1 MARKKLISD
10 EELIDIFKHYLEEQC
25 NSNIQLFKIP
35 QFGNYVRQN
44 GFPNVAD
51 TTIRRNKPFRDM
63 VESMMLVDADKD
75 YQVIITHKTLDVD
88 SFMMTNRTPSS
99 IKAALVELSQYY
111 KDIVD
116 AATNIKSEYDTLKKE
131 LNQLTAKYR
140 EQSSDKL
147 ALDKTSEEKRQL
159 EIENQKLQSI
169 LKTSVYPEIA
179 NELLKAEGL
188 LKSDNKVI
196 TDEFLESQVI
206 TADTEIDLRVDDT
219 PSVSKPDNKVV
230 SIKNLLDS
238 KTNY

>member
-1 MARKKLISD
+1 
-10 EELIDIFKHYLEEQC
+10 
-25 NSNIQLFKIP
+25 
-35 QFGNYVRQN
+35 
-44 GFPNVAD
+44 
-51 TTIRRNKPFRDM
+51 M
-63 VESMMLVDADKD
+63 VESMKLVDADKD

>member
-63 VESMMLVDADKD
+63 VESMKLVDADKD

-131 LNQLTAKYR
+131 LNQLTAKLR

-147 ALDKTSEEKRQL
+147 SLDKILEEKRQL

-188 LKSDNKVI
+188 MKSDNKVI

-206 TADTEIDLRVDDT
+206 TADTEIVLRVDDT
-219 PSVSKPDNKVV
+219 SSVSKPDNKVV

>member
-10 EELIDIFKHYLEEQC
+10 EELIEIFNHYLEEQC

-51 TTIRRNKPFRDM
+51 TTIRRNKLFRDM
-63 VESMMLVDADKD
+63 VESMKLVDVDKD

-131 LNQLTAKYR
+131 LNQLTGKLR

-147 ALDKTSEEKRQL
+147 ALDKTLEEKRQL
-159 EIENQKLQSI
+159 EIKNQKLQSI

-206 TADTEIDLRVDDT
+206 TADTEIDFRVDDT
-219 PSVSKPDNKVV
+219 SSVSKSDNKVV